1 MGRRYCCA
9 HKKGSED
16 MTKVALMGAG
26 GKMGVR
32 LAKNLMVSD
41 HDVSHVEI
49 DPAGQQRLK
58 AETGIDCIS
67 QNQALSKADAVILAV
82 PDRLIG
88 KVLSGFVDELNPG
101 TAVIMLDAAA
111 PHAETL
117 PDREDI
123 TYFVAHPCHPPLFN
137 DETASDAK
145 KDYFGG
151 IAAKQHIICALAQGP
166 EEHYVM
172 CEKIARDFY
181 SPVMRSH
188 RCTVEQMAIL
198 EPALSESVGATFAK
212 VLKDATDEAARRGVP
227 YQAAEDFLL
236 GHLTILL
243 AVAFGVQPGGK
254 LSEGCILAILE
265 AEPVIFR
272 DGWLDRIF
280 APEAVKTSV
289 KSICK

>member
-1 MGRRYCCA
+1 
-9 HKKGSED
+9 

-32 LAKNLMVSD
+32 LASNLIKSD
-41 HDVSHVEI
+41 HDVLHVEI
-49 DPAGQQRLK
+49 DPAGQKRLK
-58 AETGIDCIS
+58 DETGIDCVE
-67 QNQALSKADAVILAV
+67 QGQALSNAEAVILAV

-88 KVLSGFVDELNPG
+88 KVLTGFVDDLKPG

-117 PDREDI
+117 PKRDDI

-137 DETASDAK
+137 DEVDPDAK

-151 IAAKQHIICALAQGP
+151 IAAKQHIICALGQGP
-166 EEHYVM
+166 EEHYAM
-172 CEKIARDFY
+172 CEQIARDFY
-181 SPVMRSH
+181 RPVMRSH
-188 RCTVEQMAIL
+188 RCTIEQMAIL

-243 AVAFGVQPGGK
+243 AVAFGAQPGGK
-254 LSEGCILAILE
+254 LSDGCLLAISE
-265 AEPVIFR
+265 AEPVIFKE
-272 DGWLDRIF
+272 GWLDKVF
-280 APEAVKTSV
+280 APEAVKASV
-289 KSICK
+289 RSICK

>member
-1 MGRRYCCA
+1 
-9 HKKGSED
+9 

-32 LAKNLMVSD
+32 LASNLIKSD
-41 HDVSHVEI
+41 HHVLHVEI
-49 DPAGQQRLK
+49 DPAGQKRLK
-58 AETGIDCIS
+58 DETGIDCVE
-67 QNQALSKADAVILAV
+67 QGQALSNAEAVILAV

-88 KVLSGFVDELNPG
+88 KVLTGFVDDLKPG

-117 PDREDI
+117 PKRDDI

-137 DETASDAK
+137 DEIDPDAK

-151 IAAKQHIICALAQGP
+151 IAAKQHIICALGQGP
-166 EEHYVM
+166 EEHYAM
-172 CEKIARDFY
+172 CEQIARDFY
-181 SPVMRSH
+181 RPVMRSH
-188 RCTVEQMAIL
+188 RCTIEQMAIL

-254 LSEGCILAILE
+254 LSDGCLLAISE
-265 AEPVIFR
+265 AEPVIFKE
-272 DGWLDRIF
+272 GWLDKVF
-280 APEAVKTSV
+280 APEAVKASV
-289 KSICK
+289 RSICK

>member
-1 MGRRYCCA
+1 
-9 HKKGSED
+9 

-32 LAKNLMVSD
+32 LASNLIKSD
-41 HDVSHVEI
+41 HDVLHVEI
-49 DPAGQQRLK
+49 NPAGQKRLK
-58 AETGIDCIS
+58 DETGIDCVE
-67 QNQALSKADAVILAV
+67 QGQALSNAEAVILAV

-88 KVLSGFVDELNPG
+88 KVLTGFVDDLKPG

-117 PDREDI
+117 PKRDDI

-137 DETASDAK
+137 DEIDPDAK

-151 IAAKQHIICALAQGP
+151 IAAKQHIICALGQGP
-166 EEHYVM
+166 EEHYAM
-172 CEKIARDFY
+172 CEQIARDFY
-181 SPVMRSH
+181 RPVMRSH
-188 RCTVEQMAIL
+188 RCTIEQMAIL

-254 LSEGCILAILE
+254 LSDGCLLAISE
-265 AEPVIFR
+265 AEPVIFKE
-272 DGWLDRIF
+272 GWLDKVF
-280 APEAVKTSV
+280 APAAVKASV
-289 KSICK
+289 RSICK

>member
-1 MGRRYCCA
+1 
-9 HKKGSED
+9 

-32 LAKNLMVSD
+32 LASNLMESD
-41 HDVSHVEI
+41 HDVLHVEI

-58 AETGIDCIS
+58 EETGIDCVG
-67 QNQALSKADAVILAV
+67 QGQALSNAEAIILAV

-88 KVLSGFVDELNPG
+88 KVLTGFVDDLKPG

-117 PDREDI
+117 PKRDDI

-137 DETASDAK
+137 DETDPDSK

-151 IAAKQHIICALAQGP
+151 VAAKQHIICALAQGP
-166 EEHYVM
+166 DEHYTM
-172 CEKIARDFY
+172 CEQIARDFY
-181 SPVMRSH
+181 RPVMRSH
-188 RCTVEQMAIL
+188 RCTIEQMAIL

-254 LSEGCILAILE
+254 LSDGCLLAISE
-265 AEPVIFR
+265 AEPIIFK
-272 DGWLDRIF
+272 DGWIDKVF
-280 APEAVKTSV
+280 APEAIKASV
-289 KSICK
+289 RSICK

>member
-1 MGRRYCCA
+1 
-9 HKKGSED
+9 

-32 LAKNLMVSD
+32 LASNLIKSD
-41 HDVSHVEI
+41 HDVLHVEI
-49 DPAGQQRLK
+49 DPAGQKRLK
-58 AETGIDCIS
+58 DETGIDCVE
-67 QNQALSKADAVILAV
+67 QGQALSNAEAVILAV

-88 KVLSGFVDELNPG
+88 KVLTGFVDDLKPG

-111 PHAETL
+111 PHAEAL
-117 PDREDI
+117 PKRDDI

-137 DETASDAK
+137 DEVDPDAK

-151 IAAKQHIICALAQGP
+151 IAAKQHIICALGQGP
-166 EEHYVM
+166 EEHYAM
-172 CEKIARDFY
+172 CEQIARDFY
-181 SPVMRSH
+181 RPVMRSH
-188 RCTVEQMAIL
+188 RCTIEQMAIL

-254 LSEGCILAILE
+254 LSDGCLLAISE
-265 AEPVIFR
+265 AEPVIFKE
-272 DGWLDRIF
+272 GWLDKVF
-280 APEAVKTSV
+280 APEAVKASV
-289 KSICK
+289 RSICK

>member
-1 MGRRYCCA
+1 
-9 HKKGSED
+9 

-32 LAKNLMVSD
+32 LASNLIKSD
-41 HDVSHVEI
+41 HDVLHVEI
-49 DPAGQQRLK
+49 DPAGQKRLK
-58 AETGIDCIS
+58 DETGIDCVE
-67 QNQALSKADAVILAV
+67 QGQALSNAEAVILAV

-88 KVLSGFVDELNPG
+88 KVLTGFVDDLKPG

-117 PDREDI
+117 PKRDDI

-137 DETASDAK
+137 DEVDPDAK

-151 IAAKQHIICALAQGP
+151 IAAKQHIICALGQGP
-166 EEHYVM
+166 EEHYAM
-172 CEKIARDFY
+172 CEQIARDFY
-181 SPVMRSH
+181 RPVMRSH
-188 RCTVEQMAIL
+188 RCTIEQMAIL

-254 LSEGCILAILE
+254 LSDGCLLAISE
-265 AEPVIFR
+265 AEPVIFKE
-272 DGWLDRIF
+272 GWLDKVF
-280 APEAVKTSV
+280 APEAVKASV
-289 KSICK
+289 RSICK

>member
-1 MGRRYCCA
+1 
-9 HKKGSED
+9 

-32 LAKNLMVSD
+32 LASDLMKSD
-41 HDVSHVEI
+41 HDVLHVEI

-58 AETGIDCIS
+58 DETGIDCVG
-67 QNQALSKADAVILAV
+67 QGQALSNAEAVILAV

-88 KVLSGFVDELNPG
+88 KVLTGFVDDLKPG

-117 PDREDI
+117 PKRDDI

-137 DETASDAK
+137 DETDPDAQ

-151 IAAKQHIICALAQGP
+151 IAAKQHIICALGQGP
-166 EEHYVM
+166 EEHYAM
-172 CEKIARDFY
+172 CEQIARDFY
-181 SPVMRSH
+181 RPVMRSH
-188 RCTVEQMAIL
+188 RCTIEQMAIL

-254 LSEGCILAILE
+254 LSDGCLLAISE
-265 AEPVIFR
+265 AEPVIFKH
-272 DGWLDRIF
+272 GWLDKVF
-280 APEAVKTSV
+280 APEAIKASV

>member
-1 MGRRYCCA
+1 
-9 HKKGSED
+9 

-32 LAKNLMVSD
+32 LANNLMKSN
-41 HDVSHVEI
+41 HDVLHVEI

-58 AETGIDCIS
+58 DATGIDCVG
-67 QNQALSKADAVILAV
+67 QGQALSNAEAVILAV

-88 KVLSGFVDELNPG
+88 KVLTGFVDDLKSG

-117 PDREDI
+117 PKRDDI

-137 DETASDAK
+137 DETDPDAQ

-151 IAAKQHIICALAQGP
+151 IAAKQHIICALGQGP
-166 EEHYVM
+166 EEHYAM
-172 CEKIARDFY
+172 CEQIARDFY
-181 SPVMRSH
+181 RPVMRSH
-188 RCTVEQMAIL
+188 RCTIEQMAIL

-254 LSEGCILAILE
+254 LSEGCLLAISE
-265 AEPVIFR
+265 AEPVIFK
-272 DGWLDRIF
+272 DGWLDKVF
-280 APEAVKTSV
+280 SPEAIKASV

>member
-1 MGRRYCCA
+1 M
-9 HKKGSED
+9 S
-16 MTKVALMGAG
+16 KVALMGAG

-32 LAKNLMVSD
+32 IASNLMESD
-41 HDVSHVEI
+41 HDVLHVEI

-58 AETGIDCIS
+58 DETGLDCVG
-67 QNQALSKADAVILAV
+67 QGQALSNAEAVILAV

-88 KVLSGFVDELNPG
+88 KVLKGFVDDLKPG

-117 PDREDI
+117 PKRDDI

-137 DETASDAK
+137 DETEPDAK

-151 IAAKQHIICALAQGP
+151 IAAKQNIICALAQGP
-166 EEHYVM
+166 DEHYAI
-172 CEKIARDFY
+172 CEQIARDFY
-181 SPVMRSH
+181 RPVMRSH
-188 RCTVEQMAIL
+188 RCTIEQMAIL

-254 LSEGCILAILE
+254 LSDGCLLAISE
-265 AEPVIFR
+265 AEPVIFKDR
-272 DGWLDRIF
+272 WLDKIF
-280 APEAVKTSV
+280 APEAVKASV
-289 KSICK
+289 RSICK

>member
-1 MGRRYCCA
+1 
-9 HKKGSED
+9 

-32 LAKNLMVSD
+32 LATNLMESD
-41 HDVSHVEI
+41 HEVMHVEI
-49 DPAGQQRLK
+49 DPAGQERLK
-58 AETGIDCIS
+58 AETGLDCVG
-67 QNQALSKADAVILAV
+67 QGQALSNAEAVILAV

-88 KVLSGFVDELNPG
+88 KVLSGFVDELKPG

-117 PDREDI
+117 PKRDDI
-123 TYFVAHPCHPPLFN
+123 THFVAHPCHPPLFS
-137 DETASDAK
+137 DETDPDAK

-166 EEHYVM
+166 EEHYAM
-172 CEKIARDFY
+172 CEQIARDFY
-181 SPVMRSH
+181 RPVMRSH

-243 AVAFGVQPGGK
+243 AVAFGVQPEGK
-254 LSEGCILAILE
+254 LSDGCLLAISE
-265 AEPVIFR
+265 AEPVIFK
-272 DGWLDRIF
+272 DGWLDKVF
-280 APEAVKTSV
+280 APEAVKASV
-289 KSICK
+289 RSICK

>member
-1 MGRRYCCA
+1 
-9 HKKGSED
+9 

-32 LAKNLMVSD
+32 LANNLMKSN
-41 HDVSHVEI
+41 HDVLHVEI

-58 AETGIDCIS
+58 DATGIDCVG
-67 QNQALSKADAVILAV
+67 QGQALSNAEAVILAV

-88 KVLSGFVDELNPG
+88 KVLTGFVDDLKPG

-117 PDREDI
+117 PKRADI

-137 DETASDAK
+137 DETDPDAQ

-151 IAAKQHIICALAQGP
+151 IAAKQHIICALGQGP
-166 EEHYVM
+166 EEHYEM
-172 CEKIARDFY
+172 CEQIARDFY
-181 SPVMRSH
+181 RPVMRSH
-188 RCTVEQMAIL
+188 RCTIEQMAIL

-212 VLKDATDEAARRGVP
+212 VLKDATNEAARRGVP

-254 LSEGCILAILE
+254 LSDGCLLAISE
-265 AEPVIFR
+265 AEPVIFN
-272 DGWLDRIF
+272 DGWLDKIF
-280 APEAVKTSV
+280 AAEAIKASV

>member
-1 MGRRYCCA
+1 
-9 HKKGSED
+9 
-16 MTKVALMGAG
+16 MTKIALLGAG

-32 LAKNLMVSD
+32 LAQNLLKGD
-41 HDVSHVEI
+41 FILLPVEVTEE
-49 DPAGQQRLK
+49 GRKRLK
-58 AETGIDCIS
+58 DETGLVCVE
-67 QNQALSKADAVILAV
+67 QADALATADTVIMAV

-88 KVLSGFVDELNPG
+88 KILAGFVDELNSG

-117 PDREDI
+117 PKRDDI

-137 DETASDAK
+137 DETEPDAQ

-151 IAAKQHIICALAQGP
+151 IAAKQHIVCALAQGP
-166 EEHYVM
+166 ESDYTK
-172 CEKIARDFY
+172 CENIARTFY
-181 SPVMRSH
+181 APVMNSH

-212 VLKDATDEAARRGVP
+212 ALADATQAAADRGVP
-227 YQAAEDFLL
+227 YEAAKDFIL

-243 AVAFGVQPGGK
+243 AVAFGEQPGGK
-254 LSEGCILAILE
+254 LSDGCLLAIEE

-272 DGWLDRIF
+272 DGWMDKIF
-280 APEAVKTSV
+280 DPTSV
-289 KSICK
+289 KASVDSICK

>member
-1 MGRRYCCA
+1 M
-9 HKKGSED
+9 S
-16 MTKVALMGAG
+16 KVALMGAG

-32 LAKNLMVSD
+32 IASNLMESD
-41 HDVSHVEI
+41 HDVLHVEI

-58 AETGIDCIS
+58 DETGLDCVG
-67 QNQALSKADAVILAV
+67 QGQALSNAEAVILAV

-88 KVLSGFVDELNPG
+88 KVLKGFVDDLKPG

-117 PDREDI
+117 PKRDDI

-137 DETASDAK
+137 DEIEPDAK

-151 IAAKQHIICALAQGP
+151 IAAKQNIICALAQGP
-166 EEHYVM
+166 DEHYAI
-172 CEKIARDFY
+172 CEQIARDFY
-181 SPVMRSH
+181 RPVMRSH
-188 RCTVEQMAIL
+188 RCTIEQMAIL

-254 LSEGCILAILE
+254 LSDGCLLAISE
-265 AEPVIFR
+265 AEPVIFK
-272 DGWLDRIF
+272 DGWLDKIF
-280 APEAVKTSV
+280 APEAVKASV
-289 KSICK
+289 RSICK

>member
-1 MGRRYCCA
+1 
-9 HKKGSED
+9 

-32 LAKNLMVSD
+32 LASNLMKSD
-41 HDVSHVEI
+41 HDVLHVEI

-58 AETGIDCIS
+58 DETGIDCVG
-67 QNQALSKADAVILAV
+67 QGQALSNAEAVILAV

-88 KVLSGFVDELNPG
+88 KVLTGFVDDLKPG

-117 PDREDI
+117 PKRDDI
-123 TYFVAHPCHPPLFN
+123 TYFVAHPCHPPIFN
-137 DETASDAK
+137 DEIDPDAQ

-151 IAAKQHIICALAQGP
+151 IAAKQHIICALGQGP
-166 EEHYVM
+166 EEHYAM
-172 CEKIARDFY
+172 CEQIARDFY
-181 SPVMRSH
+181 RPVMRSH
-188 RCTVEQMAIL
+188 RCTIEQMAIL

-254 LSEGCILAILE
+254 LSDGCLLAISE
-265 AEPVIFR
+265 AEPVIFK
-272 DGWLDRIF
+272 DGWLDKVF
-280 APEAVKTSV
+280 SPEAIKASV

>member
-1 MGRRYCCA
+1 
-9 HKKGSED
+9 

-32 LAKNLMVSD
+32 LASNLMKSD
-41 HDVSHVEI
+41 HDVLHVEI
-49 DPAGQQRLK
+49 DPAGQKRLK
-58 AETGIDCIS
+58 DETGIDCVG
-67 QNQALSKADAVILAV
+67 QGQALSNAEAVILAV

-88 KVLSGFVDELNPG
+88 KVLTGFVEDLKPG

-117 PDREDI
+117 PKRDDI

-137 DETASDAK
+137 DETDPDAQ

-151 IAAKQHIICALAQGP
+151 IAAKQHIICALGQGP
-166 EEHYVM
+166 EEHYAM
-172 CEKIARDFY
+172 CEQIARDFY
-181 SPVMRSH
+181 RPVMRSH
-188 RCTVEQMAIL
+188 RCTIEQMAIL

-254 LSEGCILAILE
+254 LSDGCLLAISE
-265 AEPVIFR
+265 AEPVIFK
-272 DGWLDRIF
+272 DGWLDKVF
-280 APEAVKTSV
+280 SPEAIKASV

>member
-1 MGRRYCCA
+1 
-9 HKKGSED
+9 

-32 LAKNLMVSD
+32 LASNLMKSD
-41 HDVSHVEI
+41 HDVLHVEI

-58 AETGIDCIS
+58 DATGIDCVG
-67 QNQALSKADAVILAV
+67 QGQALSNAEAVILAV

-88 KVLSGFVDELNPG
+88 KVLTGFVDDLKPG

-117 PDREDI
+117 PKRDDI

-137 DETASDAK
+137 DETDPDAQ

-151 IAAKQHIICALAQGP
+151 IAAKQHIICALGQGP
-166 EEHYVM
+166 EEHYAM
-172 CEKIARDFY
+172 CEQIARDFY
-181 SPVMRSH
+181 RPVMRSH
-188 RCTVEQMAIL
+188 RCTIEQMAIL

-254 LSEGCILAILE
+254 LSDGCLLAISE
-265 AEPVIFR
+265 AEPVIFK
-272 DGWLDRIF
+272 DGWLDKVF
-280 APEAVKTSV
+280 SPEAIKASV

>member
-1 MGRRYCCA
+1 
-9 HKKGSED
+9 

-32 LAKNLMVSD
+32 LASNLIKSD
-41 HDVSHVEI
+41 HDVLHVEI
-49 DPAGQQRLK
+49 NPAGQKRLK
-58 AETGIDCIS
+58 DETGIDCVE
-67 QNQALSKADAVILAV
+67 QGQALSNAEAVILAV

-88 KVLSGFVDELNPG
+88 KVLTGFVDDLKPG

-117 PDREDI
+117 PKRDDI

-137 DETASDAK
+137 DEIDPDAK

-151 IAAKQHIICALAQGP
+151 IAAKQHIICALGQGP
-166 EEHYVM
+166 EEHYAM
-172 CEKIARDFY
+172 CEQIARDFY
-181 SPVMRSH
+181 RPVMRSH
-188 RCTVEQMAIL
+188 RCTIEQMAIL

-254 LSEGCILAILE
+254 LSDGCLLAISE
-265 AEPVIFR
+265 AEPVIFKE
-272 DGWLDRIF
+272 GWLDKVF
-280 APEAVKTSV
+280 APEAVKASV
-289 KSICK
+289 RSICK

>member
-1 MGRRYCCA
+1 M
-9 HKKGSED
+9 S
-16 MTKVALMGAG
+16 KVALMGAG

-32 LAKNLMVSD
+32 IASNLMKSD
-41 HDVSHVEI
+41 HDVLHVEI
-49 DPAGQQRLK
+49 DLAGQRRLK
-58 AETGIDCIS
+58 DETGLDCVG
-67 QNQALSKADAVILAV
+67 QGQALSNAEAVILAV

-88 KVLSGFVDELNPG
+88 KVLKGFVDDLKPG

-117 PDREDI
+117 PKRDDI

-137 DETASDAK
+137 DETESDAK

-166 EEHYVM
+166 DEHYAI
-172 CEKIARDFY
+172 CERIARDFY
-181 SPVMRSH
+181 RPVMRSH
-188 RCTVEQMAIL
+188 RCTIEQMAIL

-254 LSEGCILAILE
+254 LSDGCLLAISE
-265 AEPVIFR
+265 AEPVIFK
-272 DGWLDRIF
+272 DGWLDKIF
-280 APEAVKTSV
+280 APEAVKASV
-289 KSICK
+289 RSICK

>member
-1 MGRRYCCA
+1 
-9 HKKGSED
+9 

-32 LAKNLMVSD
+32 LASNLMKSD
-41 HDVSHVEI
+41 HDVLHVEI

-58 AETGIDCIS
+58 DETGIDCVG
-67 QNQALSKADAVILAV
+67 QRQALSDAEAVILAV

-88 KVLSGFVDELNPG
+88 KVLTGFVDDLKPG
-101 TAVIMLDAAA
+101 TAIIMLDAAA

-117 PDREDI
+117 PKRDDI

-137 DETASDAK
+137 DETNPDAQ

-151 IAAKQHIICALAQGP
+151 IAAKQHIICALGQGP
-166 EEHYVM
+166 EEHYAM
-172 CEKIARDFY
+172 CEQIARDFY
-181 SPVMRSH
+181 RPVMRSH
-188 RCTVEQMAIL
+188 RCTIEQMAIL

-212 VLKDATDEAARRGVP
+212 VLKDATNEAARRGVP

-254 LSEGCILAILE
+254 LSDGCLLAISE
-265 AEPVIFR
+265 AEPVIFN
-272 DGWLDRIF
+272 DGWLDKIF
-280 APEAVKTSV
+280 AAEAIKASV

>member
-1 MGRRYCCA
+1 
-9 HKKGSED
+9 

-32 LAKNLMVSD
+32 LASNLMKSD
-41 HDVSHVEI
+41 HDVLHVEI
-49 DPAGQQRLK
+49 DPEGQQRLK
-58 AETGIDCIS
+58 DETGIDCVG
-67 QNQALSKADAVILAV
+67 QGQALSNAEAVILAV

-88 KVLSGFVDELNPG
+88 KVLTGFVDDLKPG

-117 PDREDI
+117 PKRDDI

-137 DETASDAK
+137 DEIDPDAK

-151 IAAKQHIICALAQGP
+151 IAAKQHIICALGQGP
-166 EEHYVM
+166 EEHYAM
-172 CEKIARDFY
+172 CEQIARDFY
-181 SPVMRSH
+181 RPVMRSH
-188 RCTVEQMAIL
+188 RCTIEQMAIL

-254 LSEGCILAILE
+254 LSDGCLLAISE
-265 AEPVIFR
+265 AEPVIFKE
-272 DGWLDRIF
+272 GWLDKVF
-280 APEAVKTSV
+280 APEAVKASV
-289 KSICK
+289 RSICK

>member
-1 MGRRYCCA
+1 M
-9 HKKGSED
+9 S
-16 MTKVALMGAG
+16 KVTLMGAG

-32 LAKNLMVSD
+32 IASNLMKSD
-41 HDVSHVEI
+41 NDVLHVEI

-58 AETGIDCIS
+58 DETGLDCVG
-67 QNQALSKADAVILAV
+67 QGQALSNAEAVILAV

-88 KVLSGFVDELNPG
+88 KVLKGFVDDLKPG

-117 PDREDI
+117 PKRDDI

-137 DETASDAK
+137 DETESDAK

-166 EEHYVM
+166 DEHYAI
-172 CEKIARDFY
+172 CERIARDFY
-181 SPVMRSH
+181 RPVMRSH
-188 RCTVEQMAIL
+188 RCTIEQMAIL

-254 LSEGCILAILE
+254 LSDGCLLAISE
-265 AEPVIFR
+265 AEPVIFK
-272 DGWLDRIF
+272 DGWLDKIF
-280 APEAVKTSV
+280 APEAVKASV
-289 KSICK
+289 RSICK